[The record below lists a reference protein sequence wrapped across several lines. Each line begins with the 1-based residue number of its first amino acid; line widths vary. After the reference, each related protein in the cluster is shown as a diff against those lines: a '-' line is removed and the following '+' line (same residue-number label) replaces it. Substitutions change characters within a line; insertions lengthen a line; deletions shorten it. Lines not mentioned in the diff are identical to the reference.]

1 VRGGSS
7 GGESQA
13 TMFANIVSCGVV
25 FGSGFGVGCVR
36 GFCLVR
42 WVWGFVCSGGVFALK
57 LRLACL
63 EVIGCVGELM
73 RVRIVGL
80 WAFVLDAGV
89 SNKSINQYVNRYV
102 EPELRKGSLLW
113 RRGSTVVDLFICNIS
128 DLPTK
133 KPTTVQPP
141 ESQETRRNIPLLG
154 DSILFLRVD
163 RVLLVL
169 NMFLFQLGTTLDM
182 VGAAK
187 HGIHFLE
194 RNLLSLGDKEP
205 HENRQ

>member
-1 VRGGSS
+1 MRGGSS

-89 SNKSINQYVNRYV
+89 SNKSINQ
-102 EPELRKGSLLW
+102 
-113 RRGSTVVDLFICNIS
+113 
-128 DLPTK
+128 
-133 KPTTVQPP
+133 
-141 ESQETRRNIPLLG
+141 
-154 DSILFLRVD
+154 
-163 RVLLVL
+163 
-169 NMFLFQLGTTLDM
+169 
-182 VGAAK
+182 
-187 HGIHFLE
+187 
-194 RNLLSLGDKEP
+194 
-205 HENRQ
+205 